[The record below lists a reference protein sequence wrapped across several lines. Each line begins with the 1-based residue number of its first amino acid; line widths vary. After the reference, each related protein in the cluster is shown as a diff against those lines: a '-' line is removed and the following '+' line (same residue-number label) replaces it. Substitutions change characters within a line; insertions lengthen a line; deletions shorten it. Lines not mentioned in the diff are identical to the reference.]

1 MAENLAKDAELQRE
15 LKTARAAR
23 IAKISEATGG
33 IVNIPD
39 VAAADAKVEVAK
51 NEFEQATKQVSDWLG
66 GLFGG
71 PKD

>member
-1 MAENLAKDAELQRE
+1 MAENLAKEAELQRE

-23 IAKISEATGG
+23 IVKISEATGG